1 MFNSIATG
9 VYRNPRDMSMN
20 ADINTTTI
28 TGDGAADEE
37 ISEDMP

>member
-9 VYRNPRDMSMN
+9 IYRNPRDMSMN

-28 TGDGAADEE
+28 TDGAVDEE